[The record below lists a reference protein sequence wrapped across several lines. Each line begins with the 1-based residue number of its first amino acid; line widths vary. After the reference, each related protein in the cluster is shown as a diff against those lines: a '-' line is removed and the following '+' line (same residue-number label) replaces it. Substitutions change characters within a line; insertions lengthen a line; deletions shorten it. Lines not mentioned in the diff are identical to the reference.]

1 MAYLELDF
9 HCDGRSSKN
18 GGLSSKDDQQFEKVR
33 MFKAECYRQ
42 DLTSATKITLFA
54 SVSWQELWVR
64 CSTVFKISLD
74 ILKHPIIYSLLS
86 SKKVYRLKSMFGS
99 LVS

>member
-18 GGLSSKDDQQFEKVR
+18 GGLSSKDDKQFEKVR

-42 DLTSATKITLFA
+42 DLTSATKITL
-54 SVSWQELWVR
+54 
-64 CSTVFKISLD
+64 C
-74 ILKHPIIYSLLS
+74 LLLYRGRNFGCAVALF
-86 SKKVYRLKSMFGS
+86 SKSRLIF
-99 LVS
+99 